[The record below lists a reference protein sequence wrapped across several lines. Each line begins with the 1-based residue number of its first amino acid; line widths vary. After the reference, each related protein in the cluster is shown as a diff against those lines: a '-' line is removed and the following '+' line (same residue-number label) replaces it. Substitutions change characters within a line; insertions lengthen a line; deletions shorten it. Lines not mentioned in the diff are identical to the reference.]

1 MLPLA
6 RPRTC
11 ILVLFPALR
20 FGSDSLKD
28 HLDVGACEYKE
39 SDMWSRCRDVWRCG
53 MSGVMMYNSRLCY
66 SRPRTTLRLPQNAVA
81 RTRCFLEISVYP
93 EIKSAVTLLRCVE
106 ITPANVVVQH
116 CSRYHSLQKS
126 GCSSSK
132 PVIAAIQSE
141 HLCSP
146 LVFLEQLEQAAHY
159 PLLLQEAYVLG
170 RSHTSLLDEHAH
182 TCRS

>member
-1 MLPLA
+1 LSRMVELPPMLPLA

-28 HLDVGACEYKE
+28 HLDVGTCEYKE
-39 SDMWSRCRDVWRCG
+39 SGMWSRCRDVWRCG

-93 EIKSAVTLLRCVE
+93 EIKSAVTLLHCVE

-116 CSRYHSLQKS
+116 CSRYHSLPNPVVLRLNLLSLQFNQS
-126 GCSSSK
+126 TFVLRSFSWSSLSR
-132 PVIAAIQSE
+132 
-141 HLCSP
+141 
-146 LVFLEQLEQAAHY
+146 QLTIHY
-159 PLLLQEAYVLG
+159 SSRKLM
-170 RSHTSLLDEHAH
+170 
-182 TCRS
+182 C